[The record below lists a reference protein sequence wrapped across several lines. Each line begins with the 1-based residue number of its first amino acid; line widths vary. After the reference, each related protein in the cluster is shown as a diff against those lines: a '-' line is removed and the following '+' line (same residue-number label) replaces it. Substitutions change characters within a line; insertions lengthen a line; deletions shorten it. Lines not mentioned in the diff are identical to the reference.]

1 MSCALRAE
9 SRLAVAGGKID
20 ILVEPDLKGFEG
32 KLESGLSGALGTA
45 GKIGAALGVAIGG
58 AEISRQIIQVGMD
71 FESQMNTMSAVSQ
84 ATGAQLDAVAAKAR
98 ELGNDT
104 SLTATSASDAAAAMT
119 ELAKGGFTVEQSMEA
134 AKGTLQLAAA
144 AQIDAAEA
152 ATIQSQALQSFSL
165 GAEDAARVSDIL
177 AGAANASSAEI
188 GGIAQGLQQAGAVAN
203 QFGVDIDDTS
213 TALAMFANAGIQGSD
228 AGTLLKSALLA
239 LTDQGKPAQAAME
252 ELGLSVYDMQG
263 NFVGLPS
270 LFEQLA
276 EAQKSMTPEAYQAAT
291 ATLFG
296 SDAMRLAGIAAEQG
310 RDGFETLRDAVT
322 RSGQAAE
329 VAAAQTE
336 GLPGAMERLQNS
348 AEEVGLAVYDALS
361 DKLVAGADL
370 ATTALE
376 AIGPA
381 LATGL
386 GAALDVVGGAA
397 SALDG
402 LEGAAIGV
410 AGALALSSFTDFP
423 GRMNAGTGALRGFGE
438 QMKVQKS
445 LAKAAG
451 VELTGVGAAMATME
465 ARVPAIGRMGDAY
478 RKTGAQARAMGT
490 LTLAASTQ
498 VDGMHRNLL
507 LAKGSAQK
515 FGGVLGGSV
524 AGGLS
529 LAKSGATGLINAL
542 GGPWGLA
549 IAGAGLAIGHLIQ
562 KHQEAKQAEA
572 EHKAAQEALRES
584 LDQTTGAIT
593 AQTRELVLKAA
604 QESGAADTARE
615 LGISQ
620 ETLADA
626 MTGVEGAQQKVNAA
640 IDVGSQKALESSK
653 AWETSGRNLRGMGIT
668 AEDVSEA
675 IFGTGQAS
683 QDAMDKIMS
692 KGPAAVDAFNKVA
705 SGVKDADEK
714 FKGLR
719 DQVNRTSDDLDKI
732 EAEAKKDRLAGLRD
746 STEKTKK
753 AMELLG
759 DSVTSIPDNKTLKV
773 EADAVT
779 EDTRAKLEELGLKV
793 SEPMNGEVTVTFPDG
808 AEIVSTL
815 ESIGIKL
822 GSLDGGYIEIQNN
835 SPEVVAQLDELG
847 LKVVDHEGH
856 VVIDSN
862 DEEVAQRMVEL
873 GLLVESPI
881 SGQLEIA
888 DNVAEVLARKT
899 ELEATTESEHH
910 VSDNTDEVKSRKDE
924 LKAKTESDHKV
935 SDNTQDVKNRKEE
948 LKKDTSS
955 HHTIY
960 VRQVEYAN
968 SAGGTR
974 PLPRAMQWQGGLWQ
988 GPAYALGDRHAGYRL
1003 PTDGPGTQIR
1013 DGFLALDML
1022 GMPTAR
1028 LDAGEWIING
1038 ASSAAFDE
1046 LLFAINNNTPRAQAA
1061 LAAFE
1066 ELPGYAEGR
1075 DPKRRSKRAGS
1086 ASDQTSDET
1095 DDTDD
1100 SDNDEQSGVDRAFE
1114 ELNPTQGGPY
1124 VWGGTQPT
1132 GADCSGYVGLWQS
1145 ALEDR
1150 NPRTTRLGTTTSLLA
1165 GQWPN
1170 LQPGTDGVFIVATNP
1185 EHMVAQLDGVNIESG
1200 GSGMQIGAGATSPF
1214 NLPNATLYY
1223 LPDEYIKGGTGSG
1236 DSKRSRSSSSKP
1248 KKTDA
1253 ETERERLDKMAAES
1267 QPRLA
1272 RSNVQIPPD
1281 PIVTAAMTP
1290 ANDPD
1295 GVKELTKGGAWT
1307 ERFGLAH
1314 NATAEDQ
1321 LVEYLLWAYGQDTEP
1336 DYELARAFTESN
1348 DPTGVRSMIEAG
1360 VWTGRFGEHYRAG
1373 KDSQLVKA
1381 VLAARRN
1388 GGYFTIKLNMLEDEL
1403 GDNPRSASELAGK
1416 VAKVAAEGAVSDLM
1430 EVLGHDDEFGP
1441 VVEIGL
1447 LASKQAFTQSQGVDA
1462 SGGIVIEDT
1471 TATSSPS
1478 RPGVSE
1484 AQAED
1489 IQPTGVSAYD
1499 PGRGTE
1505 QWSGL
1510 IDRALS
1516 ITGNPSGWKQPMVE
1530 QGDIESQGDPS
1541 AIGPSSPEGAPAG
1554 VWQVKPGTFA
1564 AFRDPG
1570 LVDDVHDVL
1579 ANGVA
1584 ALNYVNSRYATL
1596 PWPTAAGYQAGGRVT
1611 AGRSGGRGRDDV
1623 IPAWLAEGEYV
1634 VSAPAARQNEAVLEL
1649 INGGVDIA
1657 HLAAGAVIQNGERL
1671 AQLGV
1676 DALAG
1681 SAAVGALGAAGF
1693 GVGGDVALSA
1703 ESVMETG
1710 GKAVKAM
1717 SEMATQMSNH
1727 VIDTVANSATEFLV
1741 GDAQSQRREY
1751 QANMVRDAA
1760 LEARSQAMREQ
1771 MEQSVAAQ
1779 RPVNVNANGYDRRDL
1794 AAGIRQA
1801 RYEERWE
1808 SGF

>member
-1 MSCALRAE
+1 M
-9 SRLAVAGGKID
+9 AGGKID

-32 KLESGLSGALGTA
+32 KLESGLGGALGTA

-58 AEISRQIIQVGMD
+58 AEMSRQIIQVGMD

-98 ELGNDT
+98 ELGSDT

-152 ATIQSQALQSFSL
+152 ATIQSQALQSFGL
-165 GAEDAARVSDIL
+165 GAEHAARVSDIL

-188 GGIAQGLQQAGAVAN
+188 GGIAQGLQQSGTVAK
-203 QFGVDIDDTS
+203 QFGLTIDDTA

-252 ELGLSVYDMQG
+252 ELGLSVYDLQG

-270 LFEQLA
+270 LFEQLSQ
-276 EAQKSMTPEAYQAAT
+276 AQKEMTPEAYQAAT

-296 SDAMRLAGIAAEQG
+296 SDAMRLAGIAADQG
-310 RDGFETLRDAVT
+310 RGGFETLREAVT

-329 VAAAQTE
+329 VAAAQTQ
-336 GLPGAMERLQNS
+336 GLPGAMERLQNT
-348 AEEVGLAVYDALS
+348 AEEAGLAIYDALS
-361 DKLVAGADL
+361 DKLVAGADA
-370 ATTALE
+370 AT
-376 AIGPA
+376 
-381 LATGL
+381 
-386 GAALDVVGGAA
+386 AALDSITPVITTVLGGALDTVNSL
-397 SALDG
+397 SAAFEG
-402 LEGAAIGV
+402 LEGPVLGFATAIG
-410 AGALALSSFTDFP
+410 ASS
-423 GRMNAGTGALRGFGE
+423 
-438 QMKVQKS
+438 
-445 LAKAAG
+445 
-451 VELTGVGAAMATME
+451 LTGLPQRLQTSTGMLRILGKEASSNQKFFSRMGME
-465 ARVPAIGRMGDAY
+465 ISKTTGLLVALEERSPAIHRMGEAY
-478 RKTGAQARAMGT
+478 RSTGAQARAMGT
-490 LTLAASTQ
+490 LTLASSLEVQ
-498 VDGMHRNLL
+498 GMHRNML

-515 FGGVLGGSV
+515 FGGVLSGSL
-524 AGGLS
+524 ASGLS

-593 AQTRELVLKAA
+593 AQTRELILKKA
-604 QESGAADTARE
+604 QESEAADTARD

-626 MTGVEGAQQKVNAA
+626 MTGVEGAQQRVNAA
-640 IDVGSQKALESSK
+640 IDVGARKALEGSD
-653 AWETSGRNLRGMGIT
+653 AWSTSGRNLRAMGIT
-668 AEDVSEA
+668 ADDVTTA
-675 IFGTGQAS
+675 LFGTGKAS
-683 QDAMDKIMS
+683 QDAMDKIVA
-692 KGPAAVDAFNKVA
+692 KGPAAMDSFNKIA
-705 SGVKDADEK
+705 SGVKDSTKKFEELREQVQGTSADLE
-714 FKGLR
+714 
-719 DQVNRTSDDLDKI
+719 KI
-732 EAEAKKDRLAGLRD
+732 EAEAQKDRLAALRD
-746 STEKTKK
+746 STEKTKT

-759 DSVTSIPDNKTLKV
+759 DSIISIPDDKSIKV
-773 EADAVT
+773 ESDAVN
-779 EDTRAKLEELGLKV
+779 EETRAELKELGAEVTNL
-793 SEPMNGEVTVTFPDG
+793 PNGEVLVEFSNHL
-808 AEIVSTL
+808 EIVSL
-815 ESIGIKL
+815 LDSLGIKIANFK
-822 GSLDGGYIEIQNN
+822 GNIEITNN
-835 SPEVVAQLDELG
+835 SPEVEAQLEQLG
-847 LKVVDHEGH
+847 LKVTDYEGH

-862 DEEVAQRMVEL
+862 DGEVKQRLIEL
-873 GLLVESPI
+873 GLMAEAGVHGDLTI
-881 SGQLEIA
+881 T
-888 DNVAEVLARKT
+888 DNVQDVLSRKDGLT
-899 ELEATTESEHH
+899 APTKSEHT
-910 VSDNTDEVKSRKDE
+910 VSDNTDEVKGRKDE

-955 HHTIY
+955 RHTIY

-974 PLPRAMQWQGGLWQ
+974 PLPRAMQWQGGLRQ

-1038 ASSAAFDE
+1038 ASSDAFDE
-1046 LLFAINNNTPRAQAA
+1046 LLFAINNNTPRARAA

-1066 ELPGYAEGR
+1066 ELPGYAAGR
-1075 DPKRRSKRAGS
+1075 DPKKRSNRKS
-1086 ASDQTSDET
+1086 SDPDIEDSDSDEST
-1095 DDTDD
+1095 DTK
-1100 SDNDEQSGVDRAFE
+1100 DEQSGVDRAFE
-1114 ELNPTQGGPY
+1114 ELNSTQGGPY
-1124 VWGGTQPT
+1124 VYGGTLPT

-1150 NPRTTRLGTTTSLLA
+1150 NPRTSRLGTTTSLLA

-1200 GSGMQIGAGATSPF
+1200 GSGMQIGDGATSPY

-1236 DSKRSRSSSSKP
+1236 GSRRGRSSSSKTS
-1248 KKTDA
+1248 KSDA

-1272 RSNVQIPPD
+1272 SSNVQIPPD
-1281 PIVTAAMTP
+1281 PIVTAALNP

-1314 NATAEDQ
+1314 NASAEDQ
-1321 LVEYLLWAYGQDTEP
+1321 LVEYLLWAYGQDKEP
-1336 DYELARAFTESN
+1336 DYELARAFTEAN

-1360 VWTGRFGEHYRAG
+1360 VWTGRFGDHYRAG
-1373 KDSQLVKA
+1373 RDSQLVKA

-1388 GGYFTIKLNMLEDEL
+1388 GGHFTIKLSMLEDEL
-1403 GDNPRSASELAGK
+1403 GDKPRSASELAGK

-1430 EVLGHDDEFGP
+1430 QVLGQDDEFGP
-1441 VVEIGL
+1441 VVEIGM
-1447 LASKQAFTQSQGVDA
+1447 LAGKQAFTQSQGVDA

-1471 TATSSPS
+1471 TAKKSPT
-1478 RPGVSE
+1478 RQGVSE
-1484 AQAED
+1484 AQAEE
-1489 IQPTGVSAYD
+1489 IQPAGASVYD

-1510 IDRALS
+1510 IDKALS
-1516 ITGNPSGWKQPMVE
+1516 ITSNPSGWKQPMVE
-1530 QGDIESQGDPS
+1530 QGDIESHGDPS
-1541 AIGPSSPEGAPAG
+1541 AVGPSSPEGAPAG
-1554 VWQVKPGTFA
+1554 VWQVKPGTFQ

-1596 PWPTAAGYQAGGRVT
+1596 PWPTAAGYQFGGLVT
-1611 AGRSGGRGRDDV
+1611 AGRSGGRGPDDK

-1634 VSAPAARQNEAVLEL
+1634 VSAPAARQNQAVLEL
-1649 INGGVDIA
+1649 INGGAEIA
-1657 HLAAGAVIQNGERL
+1657 HLAADTVIQNGSRL
-1671 AQLGV
+1671 ATLGV
-1676 DALAG
+1676 DAMAG
-1681 SAAVGALGAAGF
+1681 AGAIGSLGIPGFGGALAPTAG
-1693 GVGGDVALSA
+1693 
-1703 ESVMETG
+1703 SVMEIG
-1710 GKAVKAM
+1710 GKAVQTL
-1717 SEMATQMSNH
+1717 SEMATQVSNH

-1760 LEARSQAMREQ
+1760 LEARAQAMREQ

-1779 RPVNVNANGYDRRDL
+1779 RPINVNATGYDRRDL

>member
-1 MSCALRAE
+1 M
-9 SRLAVAGGKID
+9 AGGKID

-32 KLESGLSGALGTA
+32 KLESGLGGALGTA

-58 AEISRQIIQVGMD
+58 AEMSRQIIQVGMD

-84 ATGAQLDAVAAKAR
+84 ATGTQLDAVAAKAR
-98 ELGNDT
+98 ELGSDT

-336 GLPGAMERLQNS
+336 GLPGAMERLQNT

-451 VELTGVGAAMATME
+451 VELTSVGAAMATME
-465 ARVPAIGRMGDAY
+465 ARVPTIHRMSEAY

-529 LAKSGATGLINAL
+529 LAKSGVTGIINAL

-562 KHQEAKQAEA
+562 KHQEAKQAEE

-604 QESGAADTARE
+604 QESDAIDTARE

-640 IDVGSQKALESSK
+640 IDVGSRKALESSK

-732 EAEAKKDRLAGLRD
+732 EAEAQKDRLAALRD
-746 STEKTKK
+746 STEKTKT

-759 DSVTSIPDNKTLKV
+759 DSIISIPDDKSIKV
-773 EADAVT
+773 ESDAVN
-779 EDTRAKLEELGLKV
+779 EETRAKLEELGAKV
-793 SEPMNGEVTVTFPDG
+793 TNLPNGEVLVEFSNHL
-808 AEIVSTL
+808 EIVSL
-815 ESIGIKL
+815 LDSLGIKIANFK
-822 GSLDGGYIEIQNN
+822 GNIEITNN
-835 SPEVVAQLDELG
+835 SPEVEAQLEQLG
-847 LKVVDHEGH
+847 LKVTDYEGH

-862 DEEVAQRMVEL
+862 DEEVKQRLIEL
-873 GLLVESPI
+873 GLMAEAGVHGDLTI
-881 SGQLEIA
+881 T
-888 DNVAEVLARKT
+888 DNVQDVLSRKDGLT
-899 ELEATTESEHH
+899 APTKSEHT
-910 VSDNTDEVKSRKDE
+910 VSDNTDDVQKRKDG
-924 LKAKTESDHKV
+924 LKSPTDSKH
-935 SDNTQDVKNRKEE
+935 DVKDNVADVNAKKET
-948 LKKDTSS
+948 LKRPTSS
-955 HHTIY
+955 QHTIY

-974 PLPRAMQWQGGLWQ
+974 PLPLSMQWQGGYWP
-988 GPAYALGDRHAGYRL
+988 GPAYALGDRHDGYRL
-1003 PTDGPGTQIR
+1003 PLTGLGTEIR
-1013 DGFLALDML
+1013 DGFLALD
-1022 GMPTAR
+1022 GAGIPTAR

-1038 ASSAAFDE
+1038 ASSATFDE
-1046 LLFAINNNTPRAQAA
+1046 LLFAINNNTPRARAA

-1075 DPKRRSKRAGS
+1075 DPKKRSNRKS
-1086 ASDQTSDET
+1086 SDPDIEASDEST
-1095 DDTDD
+1095 DTK
-1100 SDNDEQSGVDRAFE
+1100 DEQSGVDRAFE

-1124 VWGGTQPT
+1124 VYGGTLPT

-1145 ALEDR
+1145 VLEDR
-1150 NPRTTRLGTTTSLLA
+1150 NPRTTRLGTTVSLLA

-1200 GSGMQIGAGATSPF
+1200 GSGMQIGDGATSPY

-1236 DSKRSRSSSSKP
+1236 KSKRGRSSSSKP

-1267 QPRLA
+1267 QPHLA

-1314 NATAEDQ
+1314 NASAEDK
-1321 LVEYLLWAYGQDTEP
+1321 LVEYLLWAYGQDNEP
-1336 DYELARAFTESN
+1336 DYELARAFTEAN

-1360 VWTGRFGEHYRAG
+1360 VWTGRFGDHYRAG

-1403 GDNPRSASELAGK
+1403 GDKPRSASELAGK

-1430 EVLGHDDEFGP
+1430 QVLGQDDEFGP
-1441 VVEIGL
+1441 VVEVGL
-1447 LASKQAFTQSQGVDA
+1447 LAGKQAFTQSQGVDA
-1462 SGGIVIEDT
+1462 SGRIVIEDT
-1471 TATSSPS
+1471 TAKSSPT
-1478 RPGVSE
+1478 RQGISE
-1484 AQAED
+1484 AQAEE
-1489 IQPTGVSAYD
+1489 IQPAGASVYD

-1510 IDRALS
+1510 IDKALS

-1530 QGDIESQGDPS
+1530 QGDIESHGDPS
-1541 AIGPSSPEGAPAG
+1541 AVGPSSPEGAPAG
-1554 VWQVKPGTFA
+1554 VWQVKPGTFQ

-1584 ALNYVNSRYATL
+1584 ALNYVNSRYEKL

-1611 AGRSGGRGRDDV
+1611 AARSGGRGPDDK

-1634 VSAPAARQNEAVLEL
+1634 VSAPAARQNQAVLEL
-1649 INGGVDIA
+1649 INGGAEIA
-1657 HLAAGAVIQNGERL
+1657 HLAADTVVQNGTRL
-1671 AQLGV
+1671 ATLGV
-1676 DALAG
+1676 DAMAG
-1681 SAAVGALGAAGF
+1681 AGAIGSLGIPGIGGALAP
-1693 GVGGDVALSA
+1693 SA
-1703 ESVMETG
+1703 ESVMDIG
-1710 GKAVKAM
+1710 GKAVEAL
-1717 SEMATQMSNH
+1717 SEVATQVSNR

-1760 LEARSQAMREQ
+1760 LESRAQAMREQ

>member
-32 KLESGLSGALGTA
+32 KLESGLGGALGTA

-336 GLPGAMERLQNS
+336 GLPGAMERLQNT

-451 VELTGVGAAMATME
+451 VELTSVGAAMATME
-465 ARVPAIGRMGDAY
+465 ARVPTIHRMSEAY

-529 LAKSGATGLINAL
+529 LAKSGVTGIINAL

-675 IFGTGQAS
+675 IFGTGKAS

-705 SGVKDADEK
+705 GGVKDADEK

-779 EDTRAKLEELGLKV
+779 EKTRAKLEELGLKV

-822 GSLDGGYIEIQNN
+822 GALDGGYIEIQNN
-835 SPEVVAQLDELG
+835 SPEVAAQLEELG
-847 LKVVDHEGH
+847 LKVVDHKGH

-888 DNVAEVLARKT
+888 DNVTEVLARKA
-899 ELEATTESEHH
+899 ELEAQTESEHH

-988 GPAYALGDRHAGYRL
+988 GPAYALGDRHTGYRL

-1046 LLFAINNNTPRAQAA
+1046 LLFAINNNTPRARAA

-1066 ELPGYAEGR
+1066 ELPGYAAGR
-1075 DPKRRSKRAGS
+1075 DPKKRSNRKS
-1086 ASDQTSDET
+1086 SDPDIEDSDSDEST
-1095 DDTDD
+1095 DTK
-1100 SDNDEQSGVDRAFE
+1100 DEQSGVDRAFE
-1114 ELNPTQGGPY
+1114 ELNSTQGGSY
-1124 VWGGTQPT
+1124 VYGGTLPT

-1150 NPRTTRLGTTTSLLA
+1150 NPRTSRLGTTTSLLA

-1200 GSGMQIGAGATSPF
+1200 GSGMQIGDGATSPY

-1236 DSKRSRSSSSKP
+1236 GSRRGRSSSSKTS
-1248 KKTDA
+1248 KSDA

-1281 PIVTAAMTP
+1281 PIVTAALNP

-1307 ERFGLAH
+1307 ERFGLVH
-1314 NATAEDQ
+1314 NASADDK
-1321 LVEYLLWAYGQDTEP
+1321 LVEYLLWAYGQDNEP
-1336 DYELARAFTESN
+1336 DYELARAFTEAN

-1360 VWTGRFGEHYRAG
+1360 VWTGRFGDHYRAG

-1403 GDNPRSASELAGK
+1403 GDKPRSASELAGK

-1430 EVLGHDDEFGP
+1430 QVLGQDDEFGP
-1441 VVEIGL
+1441 VVEVGL
-1447 LASKQAFTQSQGVDA
+1447 LAGKQAFTQSQGVDA
-1462 SGGIVIEDT
+1462 SGRIVIEDT
-1471 TATSSPS
+1471 TAKSSPT
-1478 RPGVSE
+1478 RQGVSE
-1484 AQAED
+1484 AQAEE
-1489 IQPTGVSAYD
+1489 IQPAGASVYD

-1510 IDRALS
+1510 IDKALS

-1530 QGDIESQGDPS
+1530 QGDIESHGDPS
-1541 AIGPSSPEGAPAG
+1541 AVGPSSPEGAPAG
-1554 VWQVKPGTFA
+1554 VWQVKPGTFS

-1596 PWPTAAGYQAGGRVT
+1596 PWPTAAGYQFGGLVT
-1611 AGRSGGRGRDDV
+1611 AGRSGGRGPDDK

-1634 VSAPAARQNEAVLEL
+1634 VSAPAARQNQAVLEL
-1649 INGGVDIA
+1649 INGGAEIA
-1657 HLAAGAVIQNGERL
+1657 HLAADTVIQNGSRL
-1671 AQLGV
+1671 ATLGV
-1676 DALAG
+1676 DAMAG
-1681 SAAVGALGAAGF
+1681 AGAIGSLGIPGFGGALAPTAG
-1693 GVGGDVALSA
+1693 
-1703 ESVMETG
+1703 SVMEIG
-1710 GKAVKAM
+1710 GKAVQTL
-1717 SEMATQMSNH
+1717 SEMATQVSNH

-1760 LEARSQAMREQ
+1760 LESRAQAMREQ

-1779 RPVNVNANGYDRRDL
+1779 RPINVNATGYDRRDL

>member
-1 MSCALRAE
+1 M
-9 SRLAVAGGKID
+9 AGGKID

-32 KLESGLSGALGTA
+32 KLESGLGGALGTA

-98 ELGNDT
+98 ELGSDT

-144 AQIDAAEA
+144 AQIEAADA
-152 ATIQSQALQSFSL
+152 ATIQSQALQSFGL
-165 GAEDAARVSDIL
+165 GAEHAARVSDIL

-188 GGIAQGLQQAGAVAN
+188 GGIAQGLQQSGTVAK
-203 QFGVDIDDTS
+203 QFGLTIDDTA

-252 ELGLSVYDMQG
+252 ELGLSVYDLQG

-270 LFEQLA
+270 LFEQLSQ
-276 EAQKSMTPEAYQAAT
+276 AQKEMTPEAYQAAT

-296 SDAMRLAGIAAEQG
+296 SDAMRLAGIAADQG
-310 RDGFETLRDAVT
+310 RGGFETLREAVT

-329 VAAAQTE
+329 VAAAQTQ
-336 GLPGAMERLQNS
+336 GLPGAMERLQNT
-348 AEEVGLAVYDALS
+348 AEEAGLAFYFVFKDQ
-361 DKLVAGADL
+361 LVAGVDA
-370 ATTALE
+370 AAK
-376 AIGPA
+376 
-381 LATGL
+381 
-386 GAALDVVGGAA
+386 ALDSFSGVLSGALLTGMDLMKPMA
-397 SALDG
+397 SAAGSIANALDG

-410 AGALALSSFTDFP
+410 AGALALSAYTDFP
-423 GRMNAGTGALRGFGE
+423 GRMNAGTGALRNFGE

-445 LAKAAG
+445 LAKATG
-451 VELTGVGAAMATME
+451 VELTSVGAAMATME
-465 ARVPAIGRMGDAY
+465 ARVPAINRMGEAY
-478 RKTGAQARAMGT
+478 RSTGAQARAMGT
-490 LTLAASTQ
+490 ITMASAME

-515 FGGVLGGSV
+515 FGGVLGGTV
-524 AGGLS
+524 ASGLS
-529 LAKSGATGLINAL
+529 LAKTGAMGLVNAL
-542 GGPWGLA
+542 GGPWGIA
-549 IAGAGLAIGHLIQ
+549 IAGAGLAIGALIQ

-584 LDQTTGAIT
+584 LDSTTGAIT
-593 AQTRELVLKAA
+593 AQTRELVLKQA
-604 QESGAADTARE
+604 QESGARETALS

-626 MTGVEGAQQKVNAA
+626 MTGTEAAQQRVNAA
-640 IDVGSQKALESSK
+640 IDVGARKALEGAESWGT
-653 AWETSGRNLRGMGIT
+653 AGRSLRGMGVS
-668 AEDVSEA
+668 ADDVSA
-675 IFGTGQAS
+675 ALFGTGQAS
-683 QDAMDKIMS
+683 QDAMDKIIS
-692 KGPAAVDAFNKVA
+692 KGPAAVAKFNDIAREVGDSKENFKNLREQ
-705 SGVKDADEK
+705 VKGTAE
-714 FKGLR
+714 
-719 DQVNRTSDDLDKI
+719 DLAKI
-732 EAEAKKDRLAGLRD
+732 EADAQKDRLAALRD
-746 STEKTKK
+746 STEKTKT
-753 AMELLG
+753 AMKLLG
-759 DSVTSIPDNKTLKV
+759 DSITGIPDNKTLTV

-779 EDTRAKLEELGLKV
+779 DETRAKLEELGLKV
-793 SEPMNGEVTVTFPDG
+793 SEPLNGEVTVTFPAG
-808 AEIVSTL
+808 AEIVSML
-815 ESIGIKL
+815 EAIGIKL
-822 GSLDGGYIEIQNN
+822 GTLPGGYIEIQNN
-835 SPEVVAQLDELG
+835 SPEVEAQLAELG
-847 LKVVDHEGH
+847 LSVTDHEGH

-862 DEEVAQRMVEL
+862 AEDVQQRMVEL

-881 SGQLEIA
+881 SGRLEIS
-888 DNVAEVLARKT
+888 DNVQDVLSRKDGLT
-899 ELEATTESEHH
+899 APTKSEHT
-910 VSDNTDEVKSRKDE
+910 VSDNTDDVQKRKDG
-924 LKAKTESDHKV
+924 LKSPTDSKH
-935 SDNTQDVKNRKEE
+935 DVKDNVADVNAKKET
-948 LKKDTSS
+948 LKRPTSS
-955 HHTIY
+955 QHTIY

-974 PLPRAMQWQGGLWQ
+974 PLPLSMQWQGGYWP
-988 GPAYALGDRHAGYRL
+988 GPAYALGDRHDGYRL
-1003 PTDGPGTQIR
+1003 PLTGLGTEIR
-1013 DGFLALDML
+1013 DGFLALD
-1022 GMPTAR
+1022 GAGIPTAR

-1038 ASSAAFDE
+1038 ASSATFDE
-1046 LLFAINNNTPRAQAA
+1046 LLFAINNNTPRARAA

-1075 DPKRRSKRAGS
+1075 DPKKRSNRKS
-1086 ASDQTSDET
+1086 SDPDIEASDEST
-1095 DDTDD
+1095 DTK
-1100 SDNDEQSGVDRAFE
+1100 DEQSGVDRAFE

-1124 VWGGTQPT
+1124 VYGGTLPT

-1145 ALEDR
+1145 VLEDR
-1150 NPRTTRLGTTTSLLA
+1150 NPRTTRLGTTVSLLA

-1200 GSGMQIGAGATSPF
+1200 GSGMQIGDGATSPY

-1236 DSKRSRSSSSKP
+1236 KSKRGRSSSSKP

-1314 NATAEDQ
+1314 NASADDK
-1321 LVEYLLWAYGQDTEP
+1321 LVEYLLWAYGQDNEP
-1336 DYELARAFTESN
+1336 DYELARAFTEAN
-1348 DPTGVRSMIEAG
+1348 DPTGARSMIEAG
-1360 VWTGRFGEHYRAG
+1360 VWTGRFGDHYRAG

-1403 GDNPRSASELAGK
+1403 GDKPRSASELAGK

-1430 EVLGHDDEFGP
+1430 QVLGQDDEFGP
-1441 VVEIGL
+1441 VVEVGL
-1447 LASKQAFTQSQGVDA
+1447 LAGKQAFTQSQGVDA
-1462 SGGIVIEDT
+1462 SGRIVIEDT
-1471 TATSSPS
+1471 TAKSSPT
-1478 RPGVSE
+1478 RQGVSE
-1484 AQAED
+1484 AQAEE
-1489 IQPTGVSAYD
+1489 IQPAGASVYD

-1510 IDRALS
+1510 IDKALS

-1530 QGDIESQGDPS
+1530 QGDIESHGDPS
-1541 AIGPSSPEGAPAG
+1541 AVGPSSPEGAPAG
-1554 VWQVKPGTFA
+1554 VWQVKPGTFQ

-1584 ALNYVNSRYATL
+1584 ALNYVNSRYEKL

-1611 AGRSGGRGRDDV
+1611 AARSGGRGPDDK

-1634 VSAPAARQNEAVLEL
+1634 VSAPAARQNQAVLEL
-1649 INGGVDIA
+1649 INGGAEIA
-1657 HLAAGAVIQNGERL
+1657 HLAADTVVQNGTRL
-1671 AQLGV
+1671 ATLGV
-1676 DALAG
+1676 DAMAG
-1681 SAAVGALGAAGF
+1681 AGAIGSLGIPGIGGALAP
-1693 GVGGDVALSA
+1693 SA
-1703 ESVMETG
+1703 ESVMDIG
-1710 GKAVKAM
+1710 GKAVEAL
-1717 SEMATQMSNH
+1717 SEVATQVSNR

-1760 LEARSQAMREQ
+1760 LEARAQAMREQ
-1771 MEQSVAAQ
+1771 MQQSVAAQ